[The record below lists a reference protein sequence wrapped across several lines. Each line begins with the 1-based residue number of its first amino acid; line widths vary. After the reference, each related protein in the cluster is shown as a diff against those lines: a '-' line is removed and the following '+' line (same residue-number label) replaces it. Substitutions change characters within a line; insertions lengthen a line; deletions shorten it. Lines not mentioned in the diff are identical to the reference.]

1 MRNRLRRRDQK
12 SGGSSDKFMEIIE
25 ELVKIS
31 KMPENTNYEKNC
43 KRQKIFKLQQGECL
57 DLNKDESTQ
66 DWVENLYCIIGKR
79 PFRN

>member
-31 KMPENTNYEKNC
+31 KMPENTTYEKSY
-43 KRQKIFKLQQGECL
+43 KKQKILKLQQGECL

-66 DWVENLYCIIGKR
+66 TWVENLNCILGKR
-79 PFRN
+79 LFRI